1 VIEKQQ
7 QEVMQQ
13 ISDARKAGAD
23 KLTARDL
30 WIKLHPEVPTI
41 EDFAD
46 CFRAVEAAEKKQKET
61 LNTKVDAAFP
71 KKQQPAKGK

>member
-1 VIEKQQ
+1 MIEKQQ

-13 ISDARKAGAD
+13 ISEARKAGNT
-23 KLTARDL
+23 KCPREL
-30 WIKLHPEVPTI
+30 WIELHPEVPTI

-46 CFRAVEAAEKKQKET
+46 CFRAVEAEEKKKP
-61 LNTKVDAAFP
+61 AP